1 MNSPDEAQPSSTDQ
15 QPDQHTDQTTHSTA
29 ANSHSRPMSSA
40 GKWTG
45 AVVAISV
52 LAGLGGLTWYLTRP
66 EATSTGIAGTA
77 GAGGVRT
84 AGAPGPGSAVQ
95 GSGPGGGGPGGGG
108 PGGAARGA
116 STVGVATAERTSIAV
131 TLDALGTVTPLA
143 TVKVK
148 PQVSGVL
155 EKVLF
160 TEGQMVRKGDLLAT
174 LDARQLELAVAQATG
189 QRQRDAAQLESARVT
204 LQRFKTLL
212 EQDSIARQEVDT
224 QTALV
229 KQLEGTVMVNNAAV
243 GAAQLNLS
251 YARITAPISGRVGL
265 RTVDVGNT
273 VNSSDTNGVAV
284 ITQVMPMD
292 VVFAVPQDRV
302 GDVLYAGKTD
312 MQVLALERTR
322 TGVLGTGTFAS
333 LDNQVDTTTGTVK
346 AKARFANADSAL
358 FANQFVNIQLRIKS
372 IDNAVVVPVTALR
385 LGGNGD
391 FVFVLNPADRTVSIR
406 PVVRGQA
413 TGEKTVIASGL
424 KAGEQ
429 VITEGADRLK
439 DGSRVTLAGD
449 APRGGGR
456 RAGASAAPG
465 SVPSPAIAGSGTAS
479 SSAVQP
485 LSNAVSA
492 PAPAPAPAPAT
503 AQAPVSIPVP
513 APVPVPV
520 PVPVQAP
527 TAPPATAAKPVNV
540 PAVASAGPTAEQRQR
555 MLDQVKDNPEALERR
570 KRFLEKL
577 ASGDPEA
584 LERWQGMQQRM
595 LQGGGQGGP
604 GAGGPGRERPPQ

>member
-1 MNSPDEAQPSSTDQ
+1 MNLPGQAQPSSTDPR
-15 QPDQHTDQTTHSTA
+15 PDQQIDLQTNLPA
-29 ANSHSRPMSSA
+29 AKTRSRSMSRA

-45 AVVAISV
+45 AVVALSV
-52 LAGLGGLTWYLTRP
+52 LAGLGGLTWHLTRP
-66 EATSTGIAGTA
+66 EA
-77 GAGGVRT
+77 GAS
-84 AGAPGPGSAVQ
+84 GAPGSAAPG
-95 GSGPGGGGPGGGG
+95 GGGPGGPGGGGPGGGS
-108 PGGAARGA
+108 RGA

-148 PQVSGVL
+148 PQMSGVL

-174 LDARQLELAVAQATG
+174 LDARQFELAVAQATG
-189 QRQRDAAQLESARVT
+189 QRQKDAAQLESARVT

-243 GAAQLNLS
+243 GTAQLNLS
-251 YARITAPISGRVGL
+251 YARITAPVSGRVGL
-265 RTVDVGNT
+265 RTVDVGNA
-273 VNSSDTNGVAV
+273 VSSSDANGIAV

-292 VVFAVPQDRV
+292 VVFAIPQDRV
-302 GDVLYAGKTD
+302 GDVLNASKTD
-312 MQVLALERTR
+312 MQVLAMERTR
-322 TGVLGTGTFAS
+322 TGTLGTGTFAS

-391 FVFVLNPADRTVSIR
+391 FVFVLNAAERTVSIR

-449 APRGGGR
+449 APRGGSR
-456 RAGASAAPG
+456 RPG
-465 SVPSPAIAGSGTAS
+465 SSSAQGSAPSSAIAGSGSALPALQTPVPPPASAAAAASAQTTNTTNTAS
-479 SSAVQP
+479 TANTANTANSIK
-485 LSNAVSA
+485 
-492 PAPAPAPAPAT
+492 PAT
-503 AQAPVSIPVP
+503 ASATSSAASSASPPG
-513 APVPVPV
+513 
-520 PVPVQAP
+520 
-527 TAPPATAAKPVNV
+527 TAPPTP
-540 PAVASAGPTAEQRQR
+540 ASAGPTAEQRQR
-555 MLDQVKDNPEALERR
+555 MLEQVKDNPEALERR

-584 LERWQGMQQRM
+584 LERWQSMQQRM
-595 LQGGGQGGP
+595 LQGGGPSGPGGP
-604 GAGGPGRERPPQ
+604 GSGGGPGRERPPQ

>member
-1 MNSPDEAQPSSTDQ
+1 MNLPGQAQPSVTDPRPDQ
-15 QPDQHTDQTTHSTA
+15 QIDLQTNLPA
-29 ANSHSRPMSSA
+29 AKTRSRSMSRA

-45 AVVAISV
+45 AVVALSV
-52 LAGLGGLTWYLTRP
+52 LAGLGGLTWHLTRP
-66 EATSTGIAGTA
+66 EAGSS
-77 GAGGVRT
+77 
-84 AGAPGPGSAVQ
+84 GAPGSAASGGGGS
-95 GSGPGGGGPGGGG
+95 GGPGGGGPGGGS
-108 PGGAARGA
+108 RGA

-148 PQVSGVL
+148 PQMSGVL

-174 LDARQLELAVAQATG
+174 LDARQFELAVAQATG

-243 GAAQLNLS
+243 GTAQLNLS
-251 YARITAPISGRVGL
+251 YARITAPVSGRVGL
-265 RTVDVGNT
+265 RTVDVGNA
-273 VNSSDTNGVAV
+273 VSSSDANGIAV

-292 VVFAVPQDRV
+292 VVFAIPQDRV
-302 GDVLYAGKTD
+302 GDVLNASKTD

-322 TGVLGTGTFAS
+322 TGTLGTGTFAS

-391 FVFVLNPADRTVSIR
+391 FVFVLNAAERTVSIR

-456 RAGASAAPG
+456 RPG
-465 SVPSPAIAGSGTAS
+465 SSSAQGSAPSSAIAGSGSALPALQTPSQPPASAAAAASAQTTNTTNTANTANS
-479 SSAVQP
+479 IK
-485 LSNAVSA
+485 
-492 PAPAPAPAPAT
+492 PAT
-503 AQAPVSIPVP
+503 ALATSSAASSASPQS
-513 APVPVPV
+513 
-520 PVPVQAP
+520 
-527 TAPPATAAKPVNV
+527 TAPPTP
-540 PAVASAGPTAEQRQR
+540 ASAGPTAEQRQR
-555 MLDQVKDNPEALERR
+555 MLEQVKDNPEALERR

-577 ASGDPEA
+577 ASGDLEA
-584 LERWQGMQQRM
+584 LERWQSMQQRM
-595 LQGGGQGGP
+595 LQGGGPGGP
-604 GAGGPGRERPPQ
+604 GGPSSGGGPGRERPPQ